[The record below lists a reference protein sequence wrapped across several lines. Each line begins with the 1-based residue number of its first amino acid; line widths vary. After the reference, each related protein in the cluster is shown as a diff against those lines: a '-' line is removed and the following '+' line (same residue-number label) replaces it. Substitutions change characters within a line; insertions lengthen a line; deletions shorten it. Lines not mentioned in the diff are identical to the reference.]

1 MSDDKKVIFSMQKLS
16 KTYPGADKQV
26 LKNIYFAFVHS
37 CILYGVEIYANTS
50 PTHLDRLIKLNNKLL
65 RILQNMPRC
74 CHTKNLYSVY
84 DTLNIP
90 NLHKQQIL
98 MLVHKFVHH
107 SDALPDIF
115 KNYFAF
121 SNEIHRHNTRSTC
134 NIYKPRVN
142 TAYGLRAVTFKGVS
156 LWNKLPDNLKQ
167 ITSTS
172 LFKQKLKCCL
182 REEDRSNY

>member
-1 MSDDKKVIFSMQKLS
+1 
-16 KTYPGADKQV
+16 
-26 LKNIYFAFVHS
+26 
-37 CILYGVEIYANTS
+37 
-50 PTHLDRLIKLNNKLL
+50 
-65 RILQNMPRC
+65 MPRC

-107 SDALPDIF
+107 TDALPDIF

-142 TAYGLRAVTFKGVS
+142 TAYGQRAVTFKGVS